1 MSARRVV
8 VTGVGALTPLGLD
21 VPTLWSALIAGRSG
35 IRRIKSFDA
44 SAFDTKIAGEVQDFD
59 PTRYFDRKEIRRA
72 DRFAQL
78 AVAAATEAI
87 ADAKL
92 DATTDRDRVGVSI
105 ATAAGGLESVVDTA
119 ITLHERGPSRV
130 SPFFVTSY
138 IANAA
143 SGLVSLRWGFRG
155 PSLTHVSACASS
167 SHSLGEAA
175 EAIKRGQV
183 DVIVAGGSEAVIV
196 PVAVAAFGNMRALSR
211 RNDEPERASR
221 PFDRDRDG
229 FVLSEG
235 AAVLVLE
242 EAEHAARRGAKSYG
256 ELIGYGASDDAYH
269 MADPAPGGVGG
280 ALSMRAAIDN
290 AGIAP
295 ADVGYINAHGTSTPA
310 NDRAE
315 TYAIK
320 EVFGDH
326 AHKVMISSTKS
337 MTGHLFGGA
346 GALEAI
352 ICLLALR
359 DGCIPPTINY
369 DTPDP
374 ELDLDFVPNKARAA
388 KVQIAL
394 SNSMGLGG
402 TNASLIFRAP

>member
-8 VTGVGALTPLGLD
+8 ITGVGAVTPLGLD
-21 VPTLWSALIAGRSG
+21 VASLWSALTAGRSG
-35 IRRIKSFDA
+35 IRRIASFDTT
-44 SAFDTKIAGEVQDFD
+44 AFETKIAGEVQDFD
-59 PTRYFDRKEIRRA
+59 PTRFFDRKDVRRA

-78 AVAAATEAI
+78 AVAAATEAV
-87 ADAKL
+87 AEAKL
-92 DATTDRDRVGVSI
+92 ETGIDRDRVGVSI

-119 ITLHERGPSRV
+119 NTLRERGPNRV
-130 SPFFVTSY
+130 SPFFVTMY

-167 SHSLGEAA
+167 SHSVGEAA

-183 DVIVAGGSEAVIV
+183 DVMVAGGSEAVIV
-196 PVAVAAFGNMRALSR
+196 PVAVAAFSNMRALSR

-242 EAEHAARRGAKSYG
+242 EAEHAARRGVKTYG

-280 ALSMRAAIDN
+280 ALSMRAALAN

-295 ADVGYINAHGTSTPA
+295 EDVGYINAHGTSTPA

-315 TYAIK
+315 TQAIK
-320 EVFGDH
+320 DVFGDH
-326 AHKVMISSTKS
+326 ARKVMVSSTKS
-337 MTGHLFGGA
+337 MTGHLFGAA

-374 ELDLDFVPNKARAA
+374 ELDLDFVPNVARAA
-388 KVQIAL
+388 KVRIAL

-402 TNASLIFRAP
+402 TNGSLIFRAP

>member
-1 MSARRVV
+1 M
-8 VTGVGALTPLGLD
+8 GAVTPLGLD
-21 VPTLWSALIAGRSG
+21 VPSLWSALIAGRSG
-35 IRRIKSFDA
+35 IRRIASFDT
-44 SAFDTKIAGEVQDFD
+44 SGYDTQIAGEVQDFD
-59 PTRYFDRKEIRRA
+59 PTRYFERKEVRRA

-92 DATTDRDRVGVSI
+92 EKATDPDRIGVSI
-105 ATAAGGLESVVDTA
+105 ATAGGGLQSVVETA
-119 ITLHERGPSRV
+119 ITLKERGPSRV
-130 SPFFVTSY
+130 SPFFVTMY

-167 SHSLGEAA
+167 SHSVGEAA
-175 EAIKRGQV
+175 EAIRRGQV
-183 DVIVAGGSEAVIV
+183 DAMVAGGSEAVIV
-196 PVAVAAFGNMRALSR
+196 PVAIAAFGNMRALSR
-211 RNDEPERASR
+211 RNDAPERASR
-221 PFDRDRDG
+221 PFDKDRDG

-242 EAEHAARRGAKSYG
+242 EAEHAARRGAKTYG

-280 ALSMRAAIDN
+280 ALSMRAALAN

-295 ADVGYINAHGTSTPA
+295 EDVGYINAHGTSTPA

-315 TYAIK
+315 TQAIK

-326 AHKVMISSTKS
+326 AYKLMVSSTKS
-337 MTGHLFGGA
+337 MTGHLFGAA

-352 ICLLALR
+352 ICVLALR

-374 ELDLDFVPNKARAA
+374 ELDLDFVPNRARTAT
-388 KVQIAL
+388 VRVAL

-402 TNASLIFRAP
+402 TNGSLVFRAA

>member
-8 VTGVGALTPLGLD
+8 VTGVGAVAPLGLD
-21 VPTLWSALIAGRSG
+21 VPSLWSALVAGRSG
-35 IRRIKSFDA
+35 IRRIKSFDT
-44 SAFDTKIAGEVQDFD
+44 SSFDTKIAGEVQDFD
-59 PTRYFDRKEIRRA
+59 ATRFFDRKDVRRA

-78 AVAAATEAI
+78 AVAAATEAV
-87 ADAKL
+87 AEAKL
-92 DATTDRDRVGVSI
+92 ETGVDRDRVGVSI
-105 ATAAGGLESVVDTA
+105 ATAAGGLQSVVDTA
-119 ITLHERGPSRV
+119 NTLRERGPSRV
-130 SPFFVTSY
+130 SPFFVTMY

-183 DVIVAGGSEAVIV
+183 DAMVAGGSEAVIV
-196 PVAVAAFGNMRALSR
+196 PVAVAAFSNMRALSR

-221 PFDRDRDG
+221 PFERDRDG

-242 EAEHAARRGAKSYG
+242 EAEHAARRGVKTYG

-280 ALSMRAAIDN
+280 ALSMRAALAD
-290 AGIAP
+290 AHVAP
-295 ADVGYINAHGTSTPA
+295 EEVDYINAHGTSTPA

-315 TYAIK
+315 TQAIK

-326 AHKVMISSTKS
+326 AHTVMVSSTKS
-337 MTGHLFGGA
+337 MTGHLFGAA

-352 ICLLALR
+352 VCLLALR

-374 ELDLDFVPNKARAA
+374 ELDLDFVPNVARAA
-388 KVQIAL
+388 KIRVAL

-402 TNASLIFRAP
+402 TNGSLIFRAP

>member
-1 MSARRVV
+1 MNARRVV
-8 VTGVGALTPLGLD
+8 VTGMGAVTPLGLD
-21 VPTLWSALIAGRSG
+21 VPTLWSALTAGRSG
-35 IRRIKSFDA
+35 IRKIKSFDTT
-44 SAFDTKIAGEVQDFD
+44 AFDTKIAGEVQDFD
-59 PTRYFDRKEIRRA
+59 PTRYFDRKDARRA

-78 AVAAATEAI
+78 AVAAATEAV
-87 ADAKL
+87 AEAKL
-92 DATTDRDRVGVSI
+92 EQGVDRDRVGVSI
-105 ATAAGGLESVVDTA
+105 ATAGGGLQSVVETA
-119 ITLHERGPSRV
+119 NTLQERGPSRV
-130 SPFFVTSY
+130 SPFFVTMY

-167 SHSLGEAA
+167 SHSVGEAA

-183 DVIVAGGSEAVIV
+183 DVMVAGGAEAVIV
-196 PVAVAAFGNMRALSR
+196 PIAIAAFSNMRALSR

-221 PFDRDRDG
+221 PFDLDRDG

-269 MADPAPGGVGG
+269 MALAS
-280 ALSMRAAIDN
+280 AR
-290 AGIAP
+290 IAP
-295 ADVGYINAHGTSTPA
+295 DEVGYINAHGTSTPA

-315 TYAIK
+315 TQAIK
-320 EVFGDH
+320 DVFGDH
-326 AHKVMISSTKS
+326 ARKLMVSSTKS
-337 MTGHLFGGA
+337 MTGHLFGAA

-352 ICLLALR
+352 ICVLALR

-374 ELDLDFVPNKARAA
+374 ELDLDFVPNVARSA
-388 KVQIAL
+388 KVRVAL

-402 TNASLIFRAP
+402 TNGSLIFRAP